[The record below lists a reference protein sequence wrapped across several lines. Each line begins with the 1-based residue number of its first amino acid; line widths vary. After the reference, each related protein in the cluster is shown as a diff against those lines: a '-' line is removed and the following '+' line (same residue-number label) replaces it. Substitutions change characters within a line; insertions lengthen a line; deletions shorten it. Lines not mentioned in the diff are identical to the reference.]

1 MQGFF
6 FKGKCVILRSISRTT
21 LFWFIV
27 MKFSLIQKFSAF
39 CLVLF
44 AFAGMAFAG
53 GSEGGKKEFKAG
65 EVILHHVLDAH
76 EIHFFTLGEGTDHET
91 HVTIPLPIIV
101 YSKEKGL
108 DIFPSSRFHGDH
120 KPVVSHDDNEAAVI
134 IGEEHNAQHA
144 HDPVPTYNGYALYHE
159 KIYMTDE
166 HGNLTFDEH
175 GHPTNAQP
183 LDLSVTKTVFGL
195 ILAMFILVFV
205 MLTVAKGY
213 KKRGLGAPKG
223 IQSFI
228 EPLVIF
234 IRDEVAKPSI
244 GEKHYKRFMPFLL
257 TIFFFILIC
266 NVVGLVP
273 FIGGFNI
280 TGNISVALVL
290 ALLTFLVTIFSGKKD
305 YWMHLVWTPGVPAWL
320 KLPVPL
326 MFVIEFIGVISKPIV
341 LCLRLFANITAGHI
355 IILSFVSLIFIF
367 GEKFGTGAGFGV
379 SVLSVAFSVF
389 MNVMELL
396 VAFLQAYVFTLLAS
410 VYFGQAVEEHAH
422 DHGHEH
428 DPAHAH

>member
-1 MQGFF
+1 M
-6 FKGKCVILRSISRTT
+6 RSISRTT

-27 MKFSLIQKFSAF
+27 MKFNLIQKFSAF

-44 AFAGMAFAG
+44 AFAGTAFAG
-53 GSEGGKKEFKAG
+53 GSEEAGHESSKNEFKAG

-76 EIHFFTLGEGTDHET
+76 EIHLFSLWEGTENEWHAT
-91 HVTIPLPIIV
+91 LPLPIIL
-101 YSKEKGL
+101 YSKERGL
-108 DIFPSSRFHGDH
+108 DVFLSSKFHGDH
-120 KPVVSHDDNEAAVI
+120 EPVITHEDHEANEI
-134 IGEEHNAQHA
+134 IGNDHSAVHA
-144 HDPVPTYNGYALYHE
+144 HDPVPVYKGYALLHE
-159 KIYMTDE
+159 KIYMTDA
-166 HGNLTFDEH
+166 HGNLTYDEQ
-175 GHPTNAQP
+175 GHPVNAQP
-183 LDLSVTKTVFGL
+183 LDFSITKTVAGL
-195 ILAMFILVFV
+195 FLAMIVFLLV

-223 IQSFI
+223 IQSLV
-228 EPLVIF
+228 EPLIIF

-244 GEKHYKRFMPFLL
+244 GEKHYTRFMPFLL

-266 NVVGLVP
+266 NMVGLVP

-290 ALLTFLVTIFSGKKD
+290 ALFTFLVTIFSGKKD

-320 KLPVPL
+320 KLPIPL
-326 MFVIEFIGVISKPIV
+326 MFVIEFIGVVSKPIV

-410 VYFGQAVEEHAH
+410 VYFGQAVEEH
-422 DHGHEH
+422 DHEH
-428 DPAHAH
+428 AH